1 MVKKYNKHSIV
12 GLEEIIVKRG
22 NDGEIIFKLKNTKAE
37 IIECTEVADVTL
49 DSGLTVREHRLKEYP
64 RRIKIEA
71 ELPVIEVIVKQ
82 NLWKRIWRKI
92 IKYLGGAK

>member
-1 MVKKYNKHSIV
+1 VV
-12 GLEEIIVKRG
+12 
-22 NDGEIIFKLKNTKAE
+22 
-37 IIECTEVADVTL
+37 CTEVADVTL

-82 NLWKRIWRKI
+82 NLWKRIWREVQNRLFILRGNKSI
-92 IKYLGGAK
+92 CPPPAFYGHKGTQL